1 MGNSDIKQKGER
13 MKRILLLALAVLFLS
28 SIGFSQ
34 QLFFSESGGYGNT
47 RGYEEG
53 SVRAPMASYN
63 VNKPFMPNTIILISM
78 TFEQIGTYPGAP
90 VALEIGD
97 TSSTPTS
104 ANRGQLVSIGQ
115 QVTGNNYTVF
125 LGTSFRKGYVMT
137 NSNYGF
143 DLTADVPTSFVG
155 NTLGFR
161 LIGYQTMQTNG
172 VRSNFTVNPSGILP
186 FNIASAGSNGFAPI
200 PLDLSFTLAFNG
212 PQVDAFILQS
222 TTSGSFSL
230 MGYPTWWGPG
240 SNSSPSSG
248 GIIVGGSTQIRYQ
261 ANNVPI
267 GNYVGSQVIQGGE
280 PLRVA
285 RTTRIAWTVQ

>member
-1 MGNSDIKQKGER
+1 
-13 MKRILLLALAVLFLS
+13 MKRILLLAPAVLFLS
-28 SIGFSQ
+28 SITFSQ
-34 QLFFSESGGYGNT
+34 QLFFSETGGYGNT
-47 RGYEEG
+47 YGYEEG
-53 SVRAPMASYN
+53 SVRAPMASYS
-63 VNKPFMPNTIILISM
+63 VNKPFNPASLYLISI
-78 TFEQIGTYPGAP
+78 TFEQIGSYSGPP

-97 TSSTPTS
+97 ASSTPTS
-104 ANRGQLVSIGQ
+104 SNRGQLVSIGQ
-115 QVTGNNYTVF
+115 QVTGNNYTVY
-125 LGTSFRKGYVMT
+125 LGTNKKGYLMT

-143 DLTADVPTSFVG
+143 ALTADVPTGFVG

-161 LIGYQTMQTNG
+161 LIGYQTMQING
-172 VRSNFTVNPSGILP
+172 FRHNFTVNPSGILP

-222 TTSGSFSL
+222 TTAGSFSL
-230 MGYPTWWGPG
+230 MGNPTWWGPG

-261 ANNVPI
+261 ANNIPI